1 MSTHKLVARVDTE
14 DEKSG
19 PADPARRPRSFLVRA
34 PTVGVVDGRP
44 DEGVYLNPMRGF
56 LMLTVLNRRYVVL
69 LPRKVEGR
77 VVETFIEDTYTPVGF
92 NQPLFRLSQVDPGA
106 TREAANTAEG
116 AAASADLDADLIPV
130 QAPSEGVFYRRPGPD
145 SPPYVEEGSEIATG
159 SVLGLVE
166 VMKSFNQITYG
177 GPGLPERGK
186 VERVLAEDSAEV
198 SFGQT
203 LFLIRPE

>member
-14 DEKSG
+14 DDGST
-19 PADPARRPRSFLVRA
+19 PARRPTFLVRSPA
-34 PTVGVVDGRP
+34 VGVVDGRP
-44 DEGVYLNPMRGF
+44 DRGVYLNPMRGF
-56 LMLTVLNRRYVVL
+56 LTLTVLNRRHVVL

-77 VVETFIEDTYTPVGF
+77 VVETFIDDTYTPVGF
-92 NQPLFRLSQVDPGA
+92 NQPLFRLSQVAMDA
-106 TREAANTAEG
+106 TREAG
-116 AAASADLDADLIPV
+116 AAAAGAGGRAELDADLIAV

-145 SPPYVEEGSEIATG
+145 SPPYVEEGSEVSSG

-166 VMKSFNQITYG
+166 VMKSFNQISYG
-177 GPGLPERGK
+177 GPGLPERGR